1 MVFFLFE
8 MPRQILQLE
17 ILKIRWN
24 ICTIISPIGTS
35 LQLIQFLKLR
45 TALKQPSSELSLARL
60 SVSYNYN
67 RLFFLGGPDAAL
79 QMAANLAPTTD
90 IGWSSDLP
98 GALIA
103 RDCD

>member
-1 MVFFLFE
+1 M
-8 MPRQILQLE
+8 
-17 ILKIRWN
+17 
-24 ICTIISPIGTS
+24 
-35 LQLIQFLKLR
+35 
-45 TALKQPSSELSLARL
+45 APSHSQYL

-67 RLFFLGGPDAAL
+67 LLFFLGGPDAAL